1 MTRISSCA
9 MGAMSDAT
17 CVTWTCAGHRA
28 SGAALA
34 PLPAMGR
41 DRVSHEHAQSS
52 PPTLPAALTSL
63 RARCEWRCG
72 QRGPV
77 SALSAHSAP
86 LPARLPSPSPTCTP
100 TSTHRQTRL
109 RSPPLAFPQPS
120 PGRGR
125 LASDRQRGEQRQ
137 GKRQGVVSARSLPLV
152 LSPLPPGCQPR
163 LACDGFGQASV
174 AA

>member
-1 MTRISSCA
+1 
-9 MGAMSDAT
+9 MGLCRRSVLTALPSLL
-17 CVTWTCAGHRA
+17 A
-28 SGAALA
+28 S
-34 PLPAMGR
+34 PRPR
-41 DRVSHEHAQSS
+41 R
-52 PPTLPAALTSL
+52 
-63 RARCEWRCG
+63 RARPRRRTDRQG
-72 QRGPV
+72 SGP
-77 SALSAHSAP
+77 
-86 LPARLPSPSPTCTP
+86 
-100 TSTHRQTRL
+100 
-109 RSPPLAFPQPS
+109 PPLAFPQPS